1 MDYEIIEYRD
11 RRYIV
16 IPRLLE
22 LGLRHVFTTIDM
34 DTGLKTNPCGGN
46 LVQTFSEVK
55 DVMGIEPEVSFF
67 LNQVHSS
74 AVVSVDDVNEG
85 EPFLLGRMIRET
97 DGAVTGHEDFLLVT
111 TFADC
116 VPIIFFDPVKRIQA
130 NVHSGWKGTAGRI
143 ANRALDVMNHTYGC
157 EMRDIIAVIGPHIG
171 KSDFEV
177 ESDVMKIFE
186 DSFPFSSEVIQIKNE
201 TKYLIDLNYIIRRGM
216 MEEGIR
222 PENILSVDLST
233 ASHPDLLHSYRRDGK
248 NFGLMSLATCIPCAQ
263 EQAE

>member
-1 MDYEIIEYRD
+1 MDYEIIEYRH

-46 LVQTFSEVK
+46 LVQTFAEVK
-55 DVMGIEPEVSFF
+55 EAMGIEPEVSFF

-74 AVVSVDDVNEG
+74 EVVSVEDGSEG
-85 EPFLLGRMIRET
+85 EPFLLGRMIQDT
-97 DGAVTGHEDFLLVT
+97 DGLVTGREDFLLVT

-116 VPIIFFDPVKRIQA
+116 VPLIFFDPVKRIQA

-157 EMRDIIAVIGPHIG
+157 EMKDIIAVIGPHIG
-171 KSDFEV
+171 NTDFEV
-177 ESDVMKIFE
+177 ESDVKRIFE
-186 DSFPFSSEVIQIKNE
+186 EAFPSSREVIQAKNE
-201 TKYLIDLNYIIRRGM
+201 TKYLIDLDRIIRKAM
-216 MEEGIR
+216 LDEGIR

-233 ASHPDLLHSYRRDGK
+233 VSHPGLLHSYRRDGK
-248 NFGLMSLATCIPCAQ
+248 DFGLMSLASCIPG
-263 EQAE
+263 AEDQPD